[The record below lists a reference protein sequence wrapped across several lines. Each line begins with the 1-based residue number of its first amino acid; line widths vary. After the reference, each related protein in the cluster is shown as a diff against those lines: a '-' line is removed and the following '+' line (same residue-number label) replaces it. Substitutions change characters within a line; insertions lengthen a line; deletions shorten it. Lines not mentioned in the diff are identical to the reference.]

1 MTPPRRGGL
10 RACEARTQG
19 AFVAGGYGRNR
30 GHRPRA
36 VQHGPTGQGF
46 VPARVRRKKP
56 GRTREGLPATLR
68 PSPRRSGDFSL
79 SVMPSPDAIE
89 QEVRQFLRDNFPL
102 SADGVALDKEDSLI
116 EVGVIDSTGVLE
128 LIGFI
133 EERYE
138 LTIAD
143 EEVLPEN
150 LDSIANITR
159 FVGDKTASANGA

>member
-1 MTPPRRGGL
+1 MS
-10 RACEARTQG
+10 
-19 AFVAGGYGRNR
+19 
-30 GHRPRA
+30 
-36 VQHGPTGQGF
+36 
-46 VPARVRRKKP
+46 
-56 GRTREGLPATLR
+56 
-68 PSPRRSGDFSL
+68 SPES
-79 SVMPSPDAIE
+79 IE

-102 SADGVALDKEDSLI
+102 SADGVVLGSDDSLI

-138 LTIAD
+138 VQIAD

-159 FVGDKTASANGA
+159 FVGQKTAGSNGSAG

>member
-1 MTPPRRGGL
+1 M
-10 RACEARTQG
+10 
-19 AFVAGGYGRNR
+19 
-30 GHRPRA
+30 
-36 VQHGPTGQGF
+36 
-46 VPARVRRKKP
+46 P
-56 GRTREGLPATLR
+56 G
-68 PSPRRSGDFSL
+68 
-79 SVMPSPDAIE
+79 PDAIE

-102 SADGVALDKEDSLI
+102 SGDGVTLDREDSLI

-138 LTIAD
+138 VEIAD

-159 FVGDKTASANGA
+159 FVGTKVDAGSNGAG

>member
-1 MTPPRRGGL
+1 MTL
-10 RACEARTQG
+10 TIRAVR
-19 AFVAGGYGRNR
+19 AGGKARMPSESLVER
-30 GHRPRA
+30 GEDRCYS
-36 VQHGPTGQGF
+36 PTVASQ
-46 VPARVRRKKP
+46 VP
-56 GRTREGLPATLR
+56 
-68 PSPRRSGDFSL
+68 GDFSL

-102 SADGVALDKEDSLI
+102 SADGVALDSEDSLI

-159 FVGDKTASANGA
+159 FVGEKTASANGAG

>member
-1 MTPPRRGGL
+1 MPHMTL
-10 RACEARTQG
+10 TIRAAR
-19 AFVAGGYGRNR
+19 AGGKGRKSWSYAR
-30 GHRPRA
+30 RIA
-36 VQHGPTGQGF
+36 CYSQTVASQ
-46 VPARVRRKKP
+46 VP
-56 GRTREGLPATLR
+56 
-68 PSPRRSGDFSL
+68 GDFSL
-79 SVMPSPDAIE
+79 PVMPSPDAIE

-102 SADGVALDKEDSLI
+102 SADGVTLDREDSLI

-138 LTIAD
+138 VEIAD

-159 FVGDKTASANGA
+159 FVGAKVGGGSNGAG

>member
-1 MTPPRRGGL
+1 MSNP
-10 RACEARTQG
+10 E
-19 AFVAGGYGRNR
+19 
-30 GHRPRA
+30 
-36 VQHGPTGQGF
+36 
-46 VPARVRRKKP
+46 
-56 GRTREGLPATLR
+56 
-68 PSPRRSGDFSL
+68 S
-79 SVMPSPDAIE
+79 IE

-102 SADGVALDKEDSLI
+102 SADGVVLDRDDSLI

-138 LTIAD
+138 VEIAD

-159 FVGDKTASANGA
+159 FVGAKVGGGSNGAG

>member
-1 MTPPRRGGL
+1 
-10 RACEARTQG
+10 
-19 AFVAGGYGRNR
+19 
-30 GHRPRA
+30 
-36 VQHGPTGQGF
+36 
-46 VPARVRRKKP
+46 
-56 GRTREGLPATLR
+56 
-68 PSPRRSGDFSL
+68 
-79 SVMPSPDAIE
+79 MPSPDAIE

-102 SADGVALDKEDSLI
+102 SADGIDLNREDSLI

-133 EERYE
+133 EEHYE

-159 FVGDKTASANGA
+159 FVGEKTASANGAG